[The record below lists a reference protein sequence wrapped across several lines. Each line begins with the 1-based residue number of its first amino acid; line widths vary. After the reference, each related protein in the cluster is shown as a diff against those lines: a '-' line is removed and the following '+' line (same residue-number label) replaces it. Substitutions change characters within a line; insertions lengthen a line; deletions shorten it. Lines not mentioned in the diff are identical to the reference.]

1 MTATPP
7 APRCVL
13 VVAPEYPPT
22 TGGMQTLG
30 RTLVRGL
37 AARTEV
43 HIAVQRG
50 QSRPVSEGESSVTFI
65 DFRGNFEKRKRREH
79 RDEMLALAER
89 TKADVVHLLN
99 AGCAALVG
107 ERWNET
113 GPPAV
118 VHVAGKDFTSPWI
131 RFGFS
136 ADKAK
141 GEIVEGLNAAAA
153 VVAISEFT
161 RSALRDGGVT
171 RAIDLVV
178 PGVEPVPP
186 STAELPL
193 PFARSAADPLVLCVA
208 RHERRKG
215 QHLLLDAVA
224 RVRDSIPRLRL
235 VVTSDGPERA
245 NLEAQATRLEL
256 RDRVLFVG
264 RVEPAVL
271 AALYR
276 AADVFAL
283 TPLVLRDGAKV
294 DYEGFGIVYAEAASV
309 GVPSIASRSGGACE
323 AVRDGETGLVVPEG
337 DVEALTAALVRMTQD
352 HALRAKLGAN
362 ARARY
367 ENEGTVDAM
376 VDRLVGIY
384 GRMMR
389 VGGE

>member
-1 MTATPP
+1 MTVSRPL
-7 APRCVL
+7 PRSVL

-37 AARTEV
+37 AARTAV
-43 HIAVQRG
+43 HVAVQRG
-50 QSRPVSEGESSVTFI
+50 QAPPASEGESSVTFV

-79 RDEMLALAER
+79 RDELLALAAK

-99 AGCAALVG
+99 AGCGSLVG
-107 ERWNET
+107 ERWNES
-113 GPPAV
+113 GPPAL

-131 RFGFS
+131 RFGFA

-141 GEIVEGLNAAAA
+141 AEIVEGLNAAAA

-161 RSALRDGGVT
+161 RAALRDGGVT

-186 STAELPL
+186 STAALPL

-224 RVRDSIPRLRL
+224 RVRDAIPNLRL
-235 VVTSDGPERA
+235 VITSDGPERA

-256 RDRVLFVG
+256 RDRVAFLG
-264 RVEPAVL
+264 RVEPGVL

-337 DVEALTAALVRMTQD
+337 DVEALAAALLRMAQD
-352 HALRAKLGAN
+352 RDLRAKLGAN
-362 ARARY
+362 ARSHY
-367 ENEGTVDAM
+367 QNEGTVDAM
-376 VDRLVGIY
+376 VDRILAIY

-389 VGGE
+389 DAEA

>member
-107 ERWNET
+107 ERWNEN

-141 GEIVEGLNAAAA
+141 GEIVEGLNAAGA
-153 VVAISEFT
+153 VVAISAFT
-161 RSALRDGGVT
+161 RDAVRQGGVR
-171 RAIDLVV
+171 RAIDVV
-178 PGVEPVPP
+178 MPGVEPVPI
-186 STAELPL
+186 SAAALPL
-193 PFARSAADPLVLCVA
+193 PFAREAAQPLVLCVA

-224 RVRDSIPRLRL
+224 RTRDAVPGLRL
-235 VVTSDGPERA
+235 AITSDGPKRA
-245 NLEAQATRLEL
+245 SLEAQATRLGV
-256 RDRVLFVG
+256 RDRVAFLG

-276 AADVFAL
+276 AADVFVL
-283 TPLVLRDGAKV
+283 TPLILRDGDKV
-294 DYEGFGIVYAEAASV
+294 DYEGFGIVYSEAASV

-323 AVRDGETGLVVPEG
+323 AVRDGETGIVVPEG
-337 DVEALTAALVRMTQD
+337 DVDQLAAALVRMAQD
-352 HALRAKLGAN
+352 RELRLRLGEN
-362 ARARY
+362 ARAHFERH
-367 ENEGTVDAM
+367 GTVVAM
-376 VDRLVGIY
+376 IDRLVGIY